1 MNVNTIKIPPYG
13 LFRENNFHGVSTG
26 YLPRGK
32 TIPDSSGYSIDTVMG
47 GDVPDT
53 EHANALGVPMVMP
66 MKLKCDGM
74 EEWLLPYEPL
84 VSVSGQ
90 HIMTRRHVSKG
101 NVRGSIKERWTQDD
115 YTIHIEGILMSRD
128 GSYPKDDV
136 RKLRQYCE
144 AGKLEAL
151 CPLLE
156 VFGIK
161 HIAVSS
167 WNMPFT
173 SGTANQ
179 NYTIE
184 AYSDDIH
191 KLLLSRDD
199 MAIHNA

>member
-13 LFRENNFHGVSTG
+13 LFRENNFHGLSTG
-26 YLPRGK
+26 YLPQGK
-32 TIPDSSGYSIDTVMG
+32 TRPDSSEFNLETVTP
-47 GDVPDT
+47 DAVPDT
-53 EHANALGVPMVMP
+53 IHTNALGVPMVMP
-66 MKLKCDGM
+66 LTLIDNALG
-74 EEWLLPYEPL
+74 EWLLPMEPM
-84 VSVSGQ
+84 VSVNGQ
-90 HIMTRRHVSKG
+90 HIMVRRQVSKG
-101 NVRGSIKERWTQDD
+101 TVRGSIKERWTQDD

-136 RKLRQYCE
+136 KKLRQYCE

-156 VFGIK
+156 VFGIRY
-161 HIAVSS
+161 IAVST
-167 WNMPFT
+167 WDMPFT

-199 MAIHNA
+199 MRV